1 MGAVFPAGSL
11 SKGMEEA
18 FALCSLA
25 LAFLAHS
32 IPSLVLEPASS
43 GFQHTQKTCLQG
55 LSNYEI
61 LGLFLH
67 S

>member
-1 MGAVFPAGSL
+1 MFLILILSRKDPVLMGAVFPAGSL

-43 GFQHTQKTCLQG
+43 GFQHTLKT
-55 LSNYEI
+55 S
-61 LGLFLH
+61 
-67 S
+67 